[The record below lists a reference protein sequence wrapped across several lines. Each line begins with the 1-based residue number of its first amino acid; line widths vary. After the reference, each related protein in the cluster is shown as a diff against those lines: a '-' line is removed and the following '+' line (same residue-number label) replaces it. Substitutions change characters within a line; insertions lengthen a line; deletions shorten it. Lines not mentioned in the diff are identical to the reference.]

1 MREQS
6 EQCTVLYRS
15 LTKNY
20 VTVEFRIR
28 LYDTTQSQIIHNV
41 MSICTI
47 NLRDVNMQIYYSVIT
62 QGFESSVLKI
72 KSVDILSLPC

>member
-1 MREQS
+1 
-6 EQCTVLYRS
+6 
-15 LTKNY
+15 
-20 VTVEFRIR
+20 
-28 LYDTTQSQIIHNV
+28 